1 MLLLLLL
8 LLLLLASGG
17 VIERQYINAL
27 PKALQTSLRKKNYV
41 YEPPAPPAP
50 PGADEFNSTPLPD
63 KPVKLVDFSNK
74 VYIAPLTTIG
84 NLPWRRVMKDLGADI
99 TCGEMAMVGNLQT
112 GQPSEWALLRR
123 HESESTF
130 GIQVACTF
138 KWLILIRIMSVYCI
152 VEGIS
157 LWASLMHCLPCTD

>member
-1 MLLLLLL
+1 MC
-8 LLLLLASGG
+8 SGG
-17 VIERQYINAL
+17 VIERQYINLL
-27 PKALQTSLRKKNYV
+27 PKPLQTCLRKKNYT
-41 YEPPAPPAP
+41 YTPPASSGFDLTPYPA
-50 PGADEFNSTPLPD
+50 

-123 HESESTF
+123 HEQEDVF
-130 GIQVACTF
+130 GIQVACESAR
-138 KWLILIRIMSVYCI
+138 LHL
-152 VEGIS
+152 
-157 LWASLMHCLPCTD
+157 L